1 MQAEFMTGVFQML
14 QSTPVIGRQQRILKI
29 PGSMLRSGIA
39 FLALTLS
46 SACAYA
52 DFTAR
57 ADVSAFVEEIAARN
71 QLEPAPIYAALS
83 RANYLPRV
91 IELITPP
98 AKRGARSWHRYR
110 GQFLGRTHIEAGLK
124 AWAQYENELRRAEK
138 QYGVP
143 PEIILGILGVETI
156 YGRNTG
162 NFETLSALA
171 TLAFDYPPRAELFR
185 GELESLFLLA
195 RDQKRNPASYIGSF
209 AGAIGWPQFLPSSI
223 RRYAV
228 DFDGNGKIDFDSD
241 AADAIGSVANYLRE
255 HGWTAGTPVAVRVRL
270 TPGAN
275 PVPLIEAGIE
285 PSLSEAQLLEAG
297 IRPLTG
303 SLPSAGEATLVD
315 LETPG
320 IDTEYWLG
328 YRNFY
333 AITRYNR
340 SSFYAMAV
348 FQLASRLQEIHDED
362 IHIDTASRKVKPTA
376 AHKVPAGAKAGKPS
390 KAKPHKA
397 VPPPS
402 RKKQA
407 SKPARR
413 AK

>member
-1 MQAEFMTGVFQML
+1 MKFTSTGSL
-14 QSTPVIGRQQRILKI
+14 
-29 PGSMLRSGIA
+29 LRLGAA
-39 FLALTLS
+39 FLALTLG

-52 DFTAR
+52 DFTDR
-57 ADVSAFVEEIAARN
+57 EDVSAFVEEIATRN
-71 QLEPAPIYAALS
+71 GMDTAPIYVALS

-98 AKRGARSWHRYR
+98 TKRGVRSWHRYR
-110 GQFLGRTHIEAGLK
+110 SQFLGHAHIEGGLK
-124 AWAQYENELRRAEK
+124 TWAQYESELRQAEK
-138 QYGVP
+138 LYGVP

-171 TLAFDYPPRAELFR
+171 TLAFNYPPRAELFR

-195 RDQKRNPASYIGSF
+195 RDQKRSPASYTGSF
-209 AGAIGWPQFLPSSI
+209 AGAIGWPQFLPSSV
-223 RRYAV
+223 RRFAV
-228 DFDGNGKIDFDSD
+228 DFNGDGKIDFDSN
-241 AADAIGSVANYLRE
+241 AVDAIGSIANYLRE
-255 HGWTAGTPVAVRVRL
+255 HGWVAGAPVAVRVRL

-275 PVPLIEAGIE
+275 PAPLIEAGIE
-285 PSLSEAQLLEAG
+285 PSLSQEQLLEAG

-303 SLPSAGEATLVD
+303 SLPAAGEATLVD

-320 IDTEYWLG
+320 VDTEYWLG

-333 AITRYNR
+333 VITRYNR

-348 FQLASRLQEIHDED
+348 FQLADVLRANHDGGGF
-362 IHIDTASRKVKPTA
+362 DTASLKATPAA
-376 AHKVPAGAKAGKPS
+376 AHKASKPS
-390 KAKPHKA
+390 KAKPRKAAHK
-397 VPPPS
+397 
-402 RKKQA
+402 
-407 SKPARR
+407 KPARR